1 MTFQSQGGGRTVL
14 SVWAAIGGRSSL
26 QYYLEGH
33 KHFDQTVNTWPPQ
46 VKVKVKSKGLNCSA
60 KK

>member
-1 MTFQSQGGGRTVL
+1 MTVQSQGGDRTVL
-14 SVWAAIGGRSSL
+14 PVRAAIGGKSSL

-33 KHFDQTVNTWPPQ
+33 KDFDQTVNTWPLQ

-60 KK
+60 KE